1 MKFFIAAPWRYK
13 EIVKGLCEELAQQ
26 GYEVYSFL
34 QSGSNRMSGESI
46 ISELKTFSD
55 SMRNWQQNPEI
66 KRIFDT
72 ELEGIKNSDALI
84 LLEPAGHSS
93 LIEAGIAFGLGKKVI
108 IIGHIEKPEVFYFI
122 SEAFY
127 ASIDEFLN
135 DLGRIA
141 PK

>member
-1 MKFFIAAPWRYK
+1 MKFFIAAPWRSK
-13 EIVKGLCEELAQQ
+13 ELVKGLSDELSQR

-46 ISELKTFSD
+46 VGELKTFSD
-55 SMRNWQQNPEI
+55 SMRNWQKNPDI

-72 ELEGIKNSDALI
+72 ELEGIKNSDALL

-93 LIEAGIAFGLGKKVI
+93 FIEAGIAFGLGKKVMV
-108 IIGHIEKPEVFYFI
+108 IGSIEKPEVFYFI
-122 SEAFY
+122 SQDFY
-127 ASIDEFLN
+127 GDINDFLN
-135 DLGRIA
+135 DLERIA